1 MRKRAFIFFFFLFCP
16 TFLLQLA
23 DEYAV
28 QTETKYLTQRS
39 LLALLGL
46 ITLVVF
52 TFACSFIFLAFQLI
66 LDTMNGGKNV
76 NVVFQENERHTSRRY
91 EYVNFFSLK
100 TLNVPTVV
108 ARNMFCDV
116 HNSQTPPRRL

>member
-1 MRKRAFIFFFFLFCP
+1 M
-16 TFLLQLA
+16 
-23 DEYAV
+23 
-28 QTETKYLTQRS
+28 QTETKHLTQRS

-66 LDTMNGGKNV
+66 LDTVNGGKNV
-76 NVVFQENERHTSRRY
+76 NVFQENKRHTSRRY